1 MHTVFQIAGPETP
14 GLLAEVTQLLSHNGL
29 QIRTA
34 AAWTFNTRAA
44 IVIGVTEHGAA
55 VQDRVKLARL
65 QQLLTKLV
73 ETAGDNVAVS
83 VEQVGRSVRLRVVTI
98 HSSRRRSTGAVC
110 WVNLVEAYRHTLV
123 TLLLLL
129 PLLPGGGPGASRAPP
144 APAAAGG

>member
-83 VEQVGRSVRLRVVTI
+83 VEQVGRAVCWLRVVVF
-98 HSSRRRSTGAVC
+98 HSSCRRCTGAVC
-110 WVNLVEAYRHTLV
+110 
-123 TLLLLL
+123 
-129 PLLPGGGPGASRAPP
+129 
-144 APAAAGG
+144 